1 MMKSRGVCLLL
12 LAIGISA
19 IPAYSQGPDKI
30 PVIRWG
36 PRNVEWGFFDAS
48 VKPILTIKSG
58 DAVSIETPLAGSKE
72 MEAMGLPQDLIR
84 QEMRELEAGVTDR
97 GAGANILVGPVYIEG
112 AEPGDV
118 LEVRILDVTLAD
130 NYAVNVFHPNGGT
143 LPSQFPYFHA
153 KAIPLDK
160 EKNVAKPG
168 SGIEIPL
175 HPFFGTMGVAPA
187 VAIGRINDGPPGY
200 YAGNLDNKHLV
211 AGTILYIPVQVKGAL
226 FSVGD
231 GHAGQGDGEV
241 DGTAIEAALWGKF
254 QFNVRK
260 DMKLLWPRAETPNE
274 IMTMGFDPDLNR
286 AAEMAIREMV
296 GYLISERHMTP
307 EDAYMLCSMAV
318 DLQITQNVDGVK
330 GVHALLSKKIFR

>member
-1 MMKSRGVCLLL
+1 MTKRLGVYSVFLFVT
-12 LAIGISA
+12 SA
-19 IPAYSQGPDKI
+19 LPVHSQEASKA

-36 PRNVEWGFFDAS
+36 PKTVEWGFFDGSA
-48 VKPILTIKSG
+48 KPILTIKSG
-58 DAVSIETPLAGSKE
+58 DTVSIETPLAGSKE
-72 MEAMGLPQDLIR
+72 MEDMGLPQDLIR
-84 QEMRELEAGVTDR
+84 PEMRELESGVTDR
-97 GAGANILVGPVYIEG
+97 GAGANILVGPIFVEG

-118 LEVRILDVTLAD
+118 LEVRILDVSLAD

-160 EKNVAKPG
+160 EHNVARPG
-168 SGIEIPL
+168 PGIEIPL
-175 HPFFGTMGVAPA
+175 HPFFGTMGVAPV

-200 YAGNLDNKHLV
+200 YAGNLDNKHMV

-260 DMKLLWPRAETPNE
+260 DMKLLWPRAETPGE

-286 AAEMAIREMV
+286 AAEMAICEMV
-296 GYLISERHMTP
+296 AYLVAERHMTP

-330 GVHALLSKKIFR
+330 GVHALLPKKIFH